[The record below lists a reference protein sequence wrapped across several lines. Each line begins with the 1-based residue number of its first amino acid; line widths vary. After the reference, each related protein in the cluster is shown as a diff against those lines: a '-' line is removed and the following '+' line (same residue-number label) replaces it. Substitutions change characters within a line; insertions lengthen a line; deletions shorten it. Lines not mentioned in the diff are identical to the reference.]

1 MNKYDKL
8 TADLIRARENA
19 ERASRGVNGKEIFL
33 TSSGVTL
40 YLPKWERERVQVA
53 ATRAG
58 VRCGMFERYSVRE
71 WSFLPREQMSGARLY
86 EWLRAFE
93 KALKPCGYCV
103 TSTYSEHMDFEGL
116 KKVYEF

>member
-71 WSFLPREQMSGARLY
+71 WSFLPCEQMSGARLY
-86 EWLRAFE
+86 EWLKEFE
-93 KALKPCGYCV
+93 RKLKPCGYCV
-103 TSTYSEHMDFEGL
+103 TSRYSEYANLREY
-116 KKVYEF
+116 KKSL

>member
-1 MNKYDKL
+1 MDKYDKL
-8 TADLIRARENA
+8 TADLIRAREAA
-19 ERASRGVNGKEIFL
+19 ERASRGASEREIFL

-71 WSFLPREQMSGARLY
+71 WSFRPREQMRGARLY
-86 EWLRAFE
+86 EWLKSFE
-93 KALKPCGYCV
+93 RKLKPCGYCV
-103 TSTYSEHMDFEGL
+103 TSTYSGYMDFD
-116 KKVYEF
+116 EFEKSL

>member
-8 TADLIRARENA
+8 TADLIRAREAA
-19 ERASRGVNGKEIFL
+19 ERACRGVSGKEIFL

-71 WSFLPREQMSGARLY
+71 WSFLPREKMSGARVY
-86 EWLRAFE
+86 EWLREFE

-103 TSTYSEHMDFEGL
+103 TSLYSEYADFKEF
-116 KKVYEF
+116 KKSL

>member
-1 MNKYDKL
+1 MNKYEKL
-8 TADLIRARENA
+8 TADLIRARETA
-19 ERASRGVNGKEIFL
+19 ERASRGASEKGIFL

-40 YLPKWERERVQVA
+40 YLPKWERERIQVA

-71 WSFLPREQMSGARLY
+71 WSFLPCEQISGVRLY

-93 KALKPCGYCV
+93 KSLKPCDYCV
-103 TSTYSEHMDFEGL
+103 TSLYSEYVDFKEY
-116 KKVYEF
+116 KKSL